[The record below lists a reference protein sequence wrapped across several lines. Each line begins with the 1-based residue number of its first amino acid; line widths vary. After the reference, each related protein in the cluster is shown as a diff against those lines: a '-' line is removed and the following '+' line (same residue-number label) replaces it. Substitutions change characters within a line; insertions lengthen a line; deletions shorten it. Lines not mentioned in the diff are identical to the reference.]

1 MRRRPTRSTRTDTL
15 FPYTQ
20 LFRSVLGMA
29 ATRTHVFT
37 HFTPVPDASWAVFFI
52 GGFYLRSWSRWAFG
66 LLMVLAVG
74 IDWAVIT
81 GQGMSFWSHYCV
93 SPGYW
98 MLVPAHLA
106 MWTGGLWLRR
116 NYTGASVPA
125 LGRLAAGV
133 VVATALCHLFAQGGF
148 YWLSD
153 SVRSE
158 EHTSELQSLMRISYA
173 VFCLNT

>member
-1 MRRRPTRSTRTDTL
+1 MNTNLQRVI
-15 FPYTQ
+15 
-20 LFRSVLGMA
+20 VLSLLVLLMA

-52 GGFYLRSWSRWAFG
+52 GGFYLRNWSRWAFG

-116 NYTGASVPA
+116 NYTGPSVPA

-133 VVATALCHLFAQGGF
+133 VVATPPCHLFAQGGF
-148 YWLSD
+148 YCPSD
-153 SVRSE
+153 RRAHPTFARRATHSRA
-158 EHTSELQSLMRISYA
+158 RFA
-173 VFCLNT
+173 P

>member
-1 MRRRPTRSTRTDTL
+1 
-15 FPYTQ
+15 
-20 LFRSVLGMA
+20 
-29 ATRTHVFT
+29 
-37 HFTPVPDASWAVFFI
+37 
-52 GGFYLRSWSRWAFG
+52 
-66 LLMVLAVG
+66 
-74 IDWAVIT
+74 
-81 GQGMSFWSHYCV
+81 MSFWSHYCV

-153 SVRSE
+153 SVAGPTFAGWAMNYGDWFRSDE
-158 EHTSELQSLMRISYA
+158 RRGGKECVSTFISRRSTSHYKQKSSP
-173 VFCLNT
+173 